1 MSHDAPQTT
10 CSIRRHACDLQ
21 HALTGAVVL
30 QHVDLARPPQLSV
43 ASGRHPTL
51 VFGHH
56 LNGLGPGP
64 VCGKRA
70 SERQSRAPS
79 YHVRRGRRAACQ
91 GLLTCSVCST
101 PSQSVSLSQTVC
113 HEHCDACAGAARLPA
128 VGHAAGVLQRLP
140 RPTKGFFCA
149 GSHAGAQMLNPKV
162 SLAGLENTRGAEAC
176 LSFWKA
182 CTWQCKA
189 LAEFF
194 QVTIVAL
201 TTI

>member
-1 MSHDAPQTT
+1 MRSATCIDRRSCAAACRSGQAPTVIS
-10 CSIRRHACDLQ
+10 CIRSPSNPRIWTSPQWPGTWSSVREACQRKAVTSAIIPCPQGPPGCLPGLADMFRLQ
-21 HALTGAVVL
+21 H
-30 QHVDLARPPQLSV
+30 P
-43 ASGRHPTL
+43 
-51 VFGHH
+51 
-56 LNGLGPGP
+56 
-64 VCGKRA
+64 K
-70 SERQSRAPS
+70 
-79 YHVRRGRRAACQ
+79 
-91 GLLTCSVCST
+91 SVC
-101 PSQSVSLSQTVC
+101 QSQTVC